1 MQQQRELRRR
11 PGCETSSNCYLQ
23 RQTFAL
29 FKQLL
34 EFSVQTILLSF
45 CRADIFM
52 HARESDSE
60 TNTNVRWCKVFS
72 SILFRTLLFGDSQ
85 SARGLWI
92 CYLLAVGESKRA
104 ATSFLS
110 LMLLPPVSLLSPWHA
125 LPRTAAYT
133 TLTQEALQ
141 GHVPA
146 QNAWARFAA
155 HILHQLI
162 FGPIEGSIQISFL

>member
-34 EFSVQTILLSF
+34 EFSVQTILFSF

-104 ATSFLS
+104 ATFSCRWCCFHPRLCS
-110 LMLLPPVSLLSPWHA
+110 RLGTLYQELQRTQRWRRRHCRDMFP
-125 LPRTAAYT
+125 PRTHGCAS
-133 TLTQEALQ
+133 
-141 GHVPA
+141 
-146 QNAWARFAA
+146 
-155 HILHQLI
+155 LHTFCNNWFSVL
-162 FGPIEGSIQISFL
+162 